1 MDSIL
6 SVRINEEVKEKFI
19 KLAEEQGVNN
29 KEFLDLIIKS
39 YEINKA
45 TADVDFVR
53 NDIEELQT
61 IIKRVVDIYINI
73 IDKSKLRTTELIN
86 NFNLT
91 IGEEKERTEGYV
103 LEISNMKKQL
113 EELKNENKE
122 LKTSNKELQT
132 TLSKEKEAIK
142 ESREMNSILKE
153 KLTDFNRYKE
163 ENGSLKEQAAAS
175 DKELAALQGNFYD
188 IKQEFE
194 KSINENQQL
203 KDKINEIVGNNHI
216 QVEELKLAHEGKL
229 KLKENEMTLRQQQEI
244 LQKEQEL
251 RQEIWDLKAKYD
263 EKISSL
269 IKEKEELLFK
279 ITPKVEK

>member
-39 YEINKA
+39 YEMNKV

-53 NDIEELQT
+53 NDIEELQA
-61 IIKRVVDIYINI
+61 IVKRVVDIYINI

-86 NFNLT
+86 NFNLS
-91 IGEEKERTEGYV
+91 IGEEKEKTEGFT

-113 EELKNENKE
+113 EELKSENKD
-122 LKTSNKELQT
+122 LKNSGKELQVA
-132 TLSKEKEAIK
+132 LSKEKEAIK
-142 ESREMNSILKE
+142 ESRDMNSILKE

-163 ENGSLKEQAAAS
+163 ENENLKKNATAS
-175 DKELAALQGNFYD
+175 EKELAAFQSELYD
-188 IKQEFE
+188 IKQELE
-194 KSINENQQL
+194 KYISENQQL
-203 KDKINEIVGNNHI
+203 KDKINEIIKSNHLH
-216 QVEELKLAHEGKL
+216 VEELKSSYEGQL
-229 KLKENEMTLRQQQEI
+229 KMKENELSLKLQQEI
-244 LQKEQEL
+244 LQKEQGL

-279 ITPKVEK
+279 ISKIQDK

>member
-53 NDIEELQT
+53 NDIEELQA
-61 IIKRVVDIYINI
+61 IVKRVVDIYINI

-86 NFNLT
+86 NFNLS
-91 IGEEKERTEGYV
+91 IGEEKERTESYA

-122 LKTSNKELQT
+122 LKTSNKELNT
-132 TLSKEKEAIK
+132 ALSKEKEAVK

-153 KLTDFNRYKE
+153 KLNDFNRYKE
-163 ENGSLKEQAAAS
+163 ENASLKEHASAS
-175 DKELAALQGNFYD
+175 DKELTALQGQFYD

-203 KDKINEIVGNNHI
+203 KDKINEIIKSNTI
-216 QVEELKLAHEGKL
+216 QVEELKTAHEGQL
-229 KLKENEMTLRQQQEI
+229 KLRENEVTLKQQQEI

-269 IKEKEELLFK
+269 IKEKEELLFRVTK
-279 ITPKVEK
+279 TVEK

>member
-53 NDIEELQT
+53 NDIEELQA
-61 IIKRVVDIYINI
+61 IVKRVVDIYINI

-86 NFNLT
+86 NFNLS
-91 IGEEKERTEGYV
+91 IGEEKERTESYA

-122 LKTSNKELQT
+122 LKTSNKELNT
-132 TLSKEKEAIK
+132 ALSKEKEAVK

-153 KLTDFNRYKE
+153 KLNDFNRYKE
-163 ENGSLKEQAAAS
+163 ENASLKEHASAS
-175 DKELAALQGNFYD
+175 DKELTALQGQFYD

-203 KDKINEIVGNNHI
+203 KDKINEIIKSNNI
-216 QVEELKLAHEGKL
+216 QVEELKTAHEGQL
-229 KLKENEMTLRQQQEI
+229 KLRENEVTLKQQQEI

-269 IKEKEELLFK
+269 IKEKEELLFRVTK
-279 ITPKVEK
+279 TVEK

>member
-39 YEINKA
+39 YEMNKV
-45 TADVDFVR
+45 TADVDFMR
-53 NDIEELQT
+53 NDIEELQA
-61 IIKRVVDIYINI
+61 IVKRVVDIYINI

-86 NFNLT
+86 NFNLS
-91 IGEEKERTEGYV
+91 IGEEKEKTEGFT

-113 EELKNENKE
+113 EELKSENKD
-122 LKTSNKELQT
+122 LKNSGKELQVA
-132 TLSKEKEAIK
+132 LSKEKEAIK
-142 ESREMNSILKE
+142 ESRDMNSILKE

-163 ENGSLKEQAAAS
+163 ENENLKKNATAS
-175 DKELAALQGNFYD
+175 EKELAAFQSEFYD
-188 IKQEFE
+188 IKQELE
-194 KSINENQQL
+194 KYISENQQL
-203 KDKINEIVGNNHI
+203 KDKINEIIKSNHLH
-216 QVEELKLAHEGKL
+216 VEELKSSYEGQL
-229 KLKENEMTLRQQQEI
+229 KMKENELSLKLQQEI
-244 LQKEQEL
+244 LQKEQGL

-279 ITPKVEK
+279 ISKIQDK

>member
-39 YEINKA
+39 YEMNKV

-53 NDIEELQT
+53 NDIEELQA
-61 IIKRVVDIYINI
+61 IVKRVVDIYINI
-73 IDKSKLRTTELIN
+73 IDKSKLRTIELIN
-86 NFNLT
+86 NFNLS
-91 IGEEKERTEGYV
+91 IGEEKEKTEGFT

-113 EELKNENKE
+113 EELKSENKD
-122 LKTSNKELQT
+122 LKNSGKELQVA
-132 TLSKEKEAIK
+132 LSKEKEAIK
-142 ESREMNSILKE
+142 ESRDMNSILKE

-163 ENGSLKEQAAAS
+163 ENENLKKNATAS
-175 DKELAALQGNFYD
+175 EKELAAFQSEFYD
-188 IKQEFE
+188 IKQELE
-194 KSINENQQL
+194 KYISENQQL
-203 KDKINEIVGNNHI
+203 KDKINEIIKSNHLH
-216 QVEELKLAHEGKL
+216 VEELKSSYEGQL
-229 KLKENEMTLRQQQEI
+229 KMKENELSLKLQQEI
-244 LQKEQEL
+244 LQKEQGL

-279 ITPKVEK
+279 ISKIQDK

>member
-39 YEINKA
+39 YEMNKV

-53 NDIEELQT
+53 NDIEELQA
-61 IIKRVVDIYINI
+61 IVKRVVDIYINI

-86 NFNLT
+86 NFNLS
-91 IGEEKERTEGYV
+91 IGEEKEKTEGFT

-113 EELKNENKE
+113 EELKSENKD
-122 LKTSNKELQT
+122 LKNSGKELQVA
-132 TLSKEKEAIK
+132 LSKEKEAIK
-142 ESREMNSILKE
+142 ESRDMNSILKE
-153 KLTDFNRYKE
+153 KLTDFNMYKE
-163 ENGSLKEQAAAS
+163 ENENLKKNATAS
-175 DKELAALQGNFYD
+175 EKELAAFQSEFYD
-188 IKQEFE
+188 IKQELE
-194 KSINENQQL
+194 KYISENQQL
-203 KDKINEIVGNNHI
+203 KDKINEIIKSNHLH
-216 QVEELKLAHEGKL
+216 VEELKSSYEGQL
-229 KLKENEMTLRQQQEI
+229 KMKENELSLKLQQEI
-244 LQKEQEL
+244 LQKEQGL

-279 ITPKVEK
+279 ISKIQDK

>member
-39 YEINKA
+39 YEMNKV

-53 NDIEELQT
+53 NDIEELQA
-61 IIKRVVDIYINI
+61 IVKRVVDIYINI

-86 NFNLT
+86 NFNLS
-91 IGEEKERTEGYV
+91 IGEEKEKTEGFT

-113 EELKNENKE
+113 EELKSENKD
-122 LKTSNKELQT
+122 LKNSGKELQVA
-132 TLSKEKEAIK
+132 LSKEKEAIK
-142 ESREMNSILKE
+142 ESRDMNSILKE

-163 ENGSLKEQAAAS
+163 ENENLKKNATAS
-175 DKELAALQGNFYD
+175 EKELAAFQSEFYD
-188 IKQEFE
+188 IKQELE
-194 KSINENQQL
+194 KYISENQQL
-203 KDKINEIVGNNHI
+203 KDKINEIIKSNHLH
-216 QVEELKLAHEGKL
+216 VEELKSSYEGQL
-229 KLKENEMTLRQQQEI
+229 KMKENELSLKLQQEI
-244 LQKEQEL
+244 LQKEQGL

-279 ITPKVEK
+279 ISKIQDK

>member
-39 YEINKA
+39 YEMNKV

-53 NDIEELQT
+53 NDIEELQA
-61 IIKRVVDIYINI
+61 IVKRVVDIYINI

-86 NFNLT
+86 NFNLS
-91 IGEEKERTEGYV
+91 IGEEKEKTEGFT

-113 EELKNENKE
+113 EELKSENKD
-122 LKTSNKELQT
+122 LKNSGKELQVA
-132 TLSKEKEAIK
+132 LSKEKEAIK
-142 ESREMNSILKE
+142 ESRDMNSILKE

-163 ENGSLKEQAAAS
+163 ENEKLKKNATAS
-175 DKELAALQGNFYD
+175 EKELATLQDEFYD
-188 IKQEFE
+188 IKQELE
-194 KSINENQQL
+194 KYISENIQL
-203 KDKINEIVGNNHI
+203 KDKINEIIKNNHLN
-216 QVEELKLAHEGKL
+216 VEELKSNHEGQL
-229 KLKENEMTLRQQQEI
+229 KLKENELSLKLQQEI
-244 LQKEQEL
+244 LQKEQGL

-279 ITPKVEK
+279 ISKIQDK

>member
-39 YEINKA
+39 YEMNKV
-45 TADVDFVR
+45 TADVDYVR
-53 NDIEELQT
+53 NDIEELQA
-61 IIKRVVDIYINI
+61 IVKRVVDIYINI

-86 NFNLT
+86 NFNLS
-91 IGEEKERTEGYV
+91 IGEEKEKTEGFT

-113 EELKNENKE
+113 EELKSENKD
-122 LKTSNKELQT
+122 LKNSGKELQVA
-132 TLSKEKEAIK
+132 LSKEKEAIK
-142 ESREMNSILKE
+142 ESRDMNSILKE

-163 ENGSLKEQAAAS
+163 ENENLKKNATAS
-175 DKELAALQGNFYD
+175 EKELAAFQSEFYD
-188 IKQEFE
+188 IKQELE
-194 KSINENQQL
+194 KYISENQQL
-203 KDKINEIVGNNHI
+203 KDKINEIIKSNHLH
-216 QVEELKLAHEGKL
+216 VEELKSSYEGQL
-229 KLKENEMTLRQQQEI
+229 KMKENELSLKLQQEI
-244 LQKEQEL
+244 LQKEQGL

-279 ITPKVEK
+279 ISKIQDK

>member
-6 SVRINEEVKEKFI
+6 SVRINEEVKEKFV

-53 NDIEELQT
+53 NDIEELQS
-61 IIKRVVDIYINI
+61 IVKRVVDIYINI

-91 IGEEKERTEGYV
+91 IGEEKERTEGYA

-122 LKTSNKELQT
+122 LKTSNKELST
-132 TLSKEKEAIK
+132 ALSKEKEAIK

-153 KLTDFNRYKE
+153 KLNDFNRYKE
-163 ENGSLKEQAAAS
+163 ENASLKEHAS
-175 DKELAALQGNFYD
+175 ASYKELTALQGQFYD

-203 KDKINEIVGNNHI
+203 KDKINEIIKSNNI
-216 QVEELKLAHEGKL
+216 QVEELKTAHEGQL
-229 KLKENEMTLRQQQEI
+229 KLRENEVTLKQQQEI

-279 ITPKVEK
+279 VTKTVEK